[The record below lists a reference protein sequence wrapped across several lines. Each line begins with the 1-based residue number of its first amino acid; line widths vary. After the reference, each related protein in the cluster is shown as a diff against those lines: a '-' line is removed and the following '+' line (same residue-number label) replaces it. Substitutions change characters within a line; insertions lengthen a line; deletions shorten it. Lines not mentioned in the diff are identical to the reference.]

1 MSSETNLI
9 KAALSS
15 VTLHVAVVGGLV
27 AGAIITP
34 PKKPVLE
41 VTLANDTPIVKAA
54 MVNNADVQ
62 KQVERL
68 KKEKADAKRA
78 EQLRQKKLKEE
89 QKRIRDLERQRKKKQ
104 AEKRAADRAAKKA
117 RDEAAKQKKASAD
130 AIKKAKAK
138 QKAEAAKAKRIKDE
152 RIRQEKAAADAK
164 AKRVAAEKAAKAKAE
179 RVRKEKLAK
188 EKAAREQRQREEAL
202 AKELAEEQAAL
213 NKARQA
219 KVMTEIQKY
228 TSLISATIKRHWVTD
243 QSMKGKECVLNIKLA
258 PSGFVTRVNTM
269 SGDAIVCQ
277 SAKAAVIKAGTL
289 PVSKDPQV
297 YAKLKEINLTV
308 QPEFD

>member
-1 MSSETNLI
+1 MSSETNVV

-15 VTLHVAVVGGLV
+15 VTLHIVLVGGLV

-34 PKKPVLE
+34 PKKPTLE
-41 VTLANDTPIVKAA
+41 VSLATDKPIVQAA

-62 KQVERL
+62 KQVDRL
-68 KKEKADAKRA
+68 KKEKADAKKA
-78 EQLRQKKLKEE
+78 EQRRQNKLKDE
-89 QKRIRDLERQRKKKQ
+89 QKRIKELERQRKKKQ

-117 RDEAAKQKKASAD
+117 RDEAAKQKKASDD

-152 RIRQEKAAADAK
+152 RIRQEKVAADAK

-179 RVRKEKLAK
+179 RIRKEKLAK
-188 EKAAREQRQREEAL
+188 EKAAREQKAREDAL
-202 AKELAEEQAAL
+202 AKELEAEQASLA
-213 NKARQA
+213 KARQA
-219 KVMTEIQKY
+219 KVMSEIQKY

-243 QSMKGKECVLNIKLA
+243 QSMKGKECVINIRLA
-258 PSGFVTRVNTM
+258 SSGFVTQVKRV
-269 SGDAIVCQ
+269 SGDSIVCQ
-277 SAKAAVIKAGTL
+277 SAIAAVRKADTL